1 MCRGTAARSIP
12 KYGAPPR
19 RPASS
24 SISRVSAY
32 PLCSPMGNDSST
44 KCRLGVGRRPS
55 RQIPRYSLGQTLSRG
70 CREFEVA
77 RRDGTHGKVDDQRE
91 ILIAWNPHGDRVG
104 PEQRPGS
111 ACRGKA
117 RAGNG
122 HRDGDHVPLQCH
134 KAVCSG
140 RSEMAGT
147 ASGHRGRPTC
157 PRLVDTDRQ
166 GVPSNQLAECSVA
179 VDACPGGAV
188 CSSAYRWGG
197 IGQSRLQLPDIAT
210 QSHAAVAVNAS
221 KIRLDE
227 GTGDEFRVLPRHAA
241 VGEDLRAQ
249 LRQPEVMDMH
259 RSSSGVGTG
268 DNRPQYTRGTGGCPT
283 NRERIPSF

>member
-1 MCRGTAARSIP
+1 MS
-12 KYGAPPR
+12 
-19 RPASS
+19 
-24 SISRVSAY
+24 
-32 PLCSPMGNDSST
+32 
-44 KCRLGVGRRPS
+44 RLGQS
-55 RQIPRYSLGQTLSRG
+55 AIPIVVLGLVLLGSTYLMSNATQDSASFGELYSVLLAVNAVALIGLG
-70 CREFEVA
+70 V
-77 RRDGTHGKVDDQRE
+77 
-91 ILIAWNPHGDRVG
+91 LIAWNPHGDRVG

-134 KAVCSG
+134 EAVCSG
-140 RSEMAGT
+140 RSEMTGT
-147 ASGHRGRPTC
+147 GSGHRGRPTC

-179 VDACPGGAV
+179 VDACPSGAV
-188 CSSAYRWGG
+188 CGSAYRWGG
-197 IGQSRLQLPDIAT
+197 IGQSGLQLPDIAP

-221 KIRLDE
+221 KIRLDQ

-249 LRQPEVMDMH
+249 LRQPEVMDMLH

-268 DNRPQYTRGTGGCPT
+268 DNRPQYTRETGGCPT